1 MSISKLGEIHGRQ
14 KKKKTCNLN
23 FQVPICY
30 LEIIITEHRVIKQ
43 TDTHKNGRGIEGDVT

>member
-1 MSISKLGEIHGRQ
+1 MEDK

-23 FQVPICY
+23 FQFPICY